1 MYSCTRSTHFVPI
14 VARVPMGKGDG
25 ITIYEPNHILKK
37 GALVWPEMVR
47 ELIDARG
54 LLWRLVMRDISV
66 RYRQSFLG
74 ILWAFLTPLAL
85 MFAFLF
91 IQSLKILPISGTAM
105 PYAAFLFLGQM
116 VWLFFSHG
124 VSSSTNALVD
134 AGALLNKINFPR
146 EVLVLSSVGL
156 AIFEFALRIPL
167 LLLVF
172 LSVGFVP
179 KPAILLVPFILLP
192 LMLLVL
198 GVGFCLSLFNALF
211 RDVGAIVG
219 IVLTLGMFAAP
230 IVYPSPTRW
239 PFSFLVNH
247 VNPISAFVTA
257 ARDLA
262 FLGRLGDPQGYAMAS
277 LGSFLIFLV
286 SWRFF
291 HLVEPRIA
299 EKV

>member
-1 MYSCTRSTHFVPI
+1 MHFDPI
-14 VARVPMGKGDG
+14 VARVTKVKGES
-25 ITIYEPNHILKK
+25 ITVYEPNHILKK
-37 GALVWPEMVR
+37 GIRVWPEMVR
-47 ELIDARG
+47 EIIGARG

-91 IQSLKILPISGTAM
+91 IQSLNVLPISDTAI

-146 EVLVLSSVGL
+146 EVLILSSVGL
-156 AIFEFALRIPL
+156 AIFEFVLRIPL
-167 LLLVF
+167 LFLVF

-179 KPAILLVPFILLP
+179 NPAIILVPIILIP
-192 LMLLVL
+192 LMFLVL
-198 GVGFCLSLFNALF
+198 GMGFFLSLFNALF

-219 IVLTLGMFAAP
+219 IVLTLGMFTAP
-230 IVYPSPTRW
+230 IVYPPPTRW

-262 FLGRLGDPQGYAMAS
+262 FLGRLGDFQGYAMAS
-277 LGSFLIFLV
+277 LVCFLVFLIN
-286 SWRFF
+286 WRFF
-291 HLVEPRIA
+291 HLVEPKIA

>member
-1 MYSCTRSTHFVPI
+1 MHFDPI
-14 VARVPMGKGDG
+14 VARVTKVKGES
-25 ITIYEPNHILKK
+25 ITVYEPNHILKK
-37 GALVWPEMVR
+37 GIRVWPEMVR
-47 ELIDARG
+47 EIIGARG

-91 IQSLKILPISGTAM
+91 IQSLNVLPISDTAI

-146 EVLVLSSVGL
+146 EVLILSSVGL
-156 AIFEFALRIPL
+156 AIFEFVLRIPL
-167 LLLVF
+167 LFLVF

-179 KPAILLVPFILLP
+179 NPAIILVPIILIP
-192 LMLLVL
+192 LMFLVL
-198 GVGFCLSLFNALF
+198 GMGFFLSLFNALF

-219 IVLTLGMFAAP
+219 IVLTLGMFTAP
-230 IVYPSPTRW
+230 IVYPPPTRW

-262 FLGRLGDPQGYAMAS
+262 IFGRLGDFQGYVMAS
-277 LGSFLIFLV
+277 LVSFLIFLV
-286 SWRFF
+286 NWRFF
-291 HLVEPRIA
+291 HLVEPKIA

>member
-1 MYSCTRSTHFVPI
+1 MHFDPI
-14 VARVPMGKGDG
+14 VARVTKVKGES
-25 ITIYEPNHILKK
+25 ITVYEPNHILKK
-37 GALVWPEMVR
+37 GIRVWPEMVR
-47 ELIDARG
+47 EIIGARG

-91 IQSLKILPISGTAM
+91 IQSLNVLPISDTAI

-146 EVLVLSSVGL
+146 EVLILSSVGL
-156 AIFEFALRIPL
+156 AIFEFVLRIPL

-179 KPAILLVPFILLP
+179 NPAIILVPVILIP
-192 LMLLVL
+192 LIFLVL
-198 GVGFCLSLFNALF
+198 GMGFFLSLFNALF

-219 IVLTLGMFAAP
+219 IVLTLGMFTAP
-230 IVYPSPTRW
+230 IVYPPPTRW

-257 ARDLA
+257 VRDLA
-262 FLGRLGDPQGYAMAS
+262 FLGRLGDFQGYAMAS
-277 LGSFLIFLV
+277 LVSFLIFLV

-291 HLVEPRIA
+291 HLVEPKIA